1 VSSLILSGLLVFAL
15 RVVDM
20 ALDTLRLLFVMRGKK
35 ALAGVI
41 GSLQAAVYILAIGAA
56 LSGPLNFWTVTGYA
70 LGFGTGVVVGML
82 AEEWLAVG
90 YARLQIYTR
99 NCGSEI
105 AKALHEAGHAA
116 TLSWAEGMQGP
127 LNVIDCA
134 VMRKN
139 LPAVYA
145 IIEGVDKSAFI
156 TLDDVQPVH
165 GHFSPRP
172 GTISFVRRRVP
183 ICQDEAVTKPS

>member
-1 VSSLILSGLLVFAL
+1 MLSLILAGLLVFVL
-15 RVVDM
+15 RVLDM
-20 ALDTLRLLFVMRGKK
+20 SLDTLRMLFVMRGKK
-35 ALAGVI
+35 ALAGGI
-41 GSLQAAVYILAIGAA
+41 GSLQAAIYILAIGAA

-70 LGFGTGVVVGML
+70 LGFGTGVIVGMYV
-82 AEEWLAVG
+82 EEWLAVG

-99 NCGSEI
+99 NFGTEI
-105 AKALHEAGHAA
+105 AKALHDAGHAA

-134 VMRKN
+134 VARKN
-139 LPAVYA
+139 LGAVNA
-145 IIEGVDKSAFI
+145 IIESVDASAFI

-172 GTISFVRRRVP
+172 GAISLIRRRMP
-183 ICQDEAVTKPS
+183 IYTEEIETKST